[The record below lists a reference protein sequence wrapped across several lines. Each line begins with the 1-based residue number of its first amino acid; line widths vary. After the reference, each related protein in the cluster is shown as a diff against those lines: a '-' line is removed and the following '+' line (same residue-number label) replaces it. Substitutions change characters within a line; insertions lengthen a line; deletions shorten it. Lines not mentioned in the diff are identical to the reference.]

1 MLVRVTDSTSIIV
14 TRRTVHVGGFA
25 LAADVFAPAAVQQP
39 IVLCC
44 LPGGGMSRR
53 YWDLMPPDDESYGFA
68 LWMVRHGVTVIAL
81 DHVGTGESTFPP
93 GPAPLLGQA
102 IAANDAAFRLLCD
115 ELAET
120 GIGGGPIPDLRRV
133 GVGHSMGAVLTVR
146 QQAAHETYDALA
158 LLGFGLAGL
167 PAAIPPEILDA
178 TGDGPPDDA
187 LLAELTLRMF
197 GSPYPAVRIAPDQ
210 TRHPGDAARQT
221 LAEAETRLLG
231 AGGLLSLLPGN
242 VAQDAAR
249 LRVPVLLLNGAN
261 DTLIGTEPGRFGTA
275 GFDAR
280 VLPNA
285 GHNHNIAPT
294 RELFW
299 AELLCW
305 ARSLPG
311 VKSTP
316 PASPPA
322 GRADA

>member
-1 MLVRVTDSTSIIV
+1 MLVAVTDSSSIIV
-14 TRRTVHVGGFA
+14 TRRTVRVGGFA
-25 LAADVFAPAAVQQP
+25 LAADVFTPSAEERP

-53 YWDLMPPDDESYGFA
+53 YWDLMPPNDESYSFA
-68 LWMVRHGVTVIAL
+68 LRMVRCGVTVIAL

-93 GPAPLLGQA
+93 GRAPLLGQA

-120 GIGGGPIPDLRRV
+120 GIGGGPIPNPRRI
-133 GVGHSMGAVLTVR
+133 GVGHSMGAVLSVR
-146 QQAAHETYDALA
+146 QQAAYETYDALA
-158 LLGFGLAGL
+158 LLGFSLAGL
-167 PAAIPPEILDA
+167 PAAVPAEILDA
-178 TGDGPPDDA
+178 TGDGPPDDE

-197 GSPYPAVRIAPDQ
+197 GTPYPTVRIAVDQ

-221 LAEAETRLLG
+221 LAEAGTLLLG

-280 VLPNA
+280 VLPDA

-299 AELLCW
+299 AELLRW
-305 ARSLPG
+305 AGALPG

-316 PASPPA
+316 PVRPPA